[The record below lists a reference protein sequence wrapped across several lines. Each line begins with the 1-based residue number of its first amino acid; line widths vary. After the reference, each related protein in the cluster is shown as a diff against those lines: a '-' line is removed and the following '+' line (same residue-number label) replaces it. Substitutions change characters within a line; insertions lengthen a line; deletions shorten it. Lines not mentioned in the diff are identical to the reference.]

1 MGILQQTGAAAKAGE
16 PADQNEGREMYDLAK
31 NKVGGLVNRRELLW
45 TTIAASGA
53 CGALLQ
59 AQDKNLDPLKVTP
72 QTHKLLF
79 ENQFV
84 RVIESNVQA
93 GATEPKHEHPHS
105 VTAYLADLDAEL
117 KPFPNGKT
125 SRVHRTAG
133 TAGWSEAIVHEI
145 KNVGATSS
153 HTIRIEL
160 KC

>member
-1 MGILQQTGAAAKAGE
+1 
-16 PADQNEGREMYDLAK
+16 
-31 NKVGGLVNRRELLW
+31 VNRRELLW
-45 TTIAASGA
+45 TTIAARRAFGH
-53 CGALLQ
+53 LVQ
-59 AQDKNLDPLKVTP
+59 AQDKDLDPLKVTP

-84 RVIESNVQA
+84 RVIESKSPA
-93 GATEPKHEHPHS
+93 GETEPKHSHPHS
-105 VTAYLADLDAEL
+105 VTVYLADSDAEI
-117 KPFPNGKT
+117 KTFPDEKT

-133 TAGWSEAIVHEI
+133 TAGWSEATVHEI

>member
-1 MGILQQTGAAAKAGE
+1 MILPKH
-16 PADQNEGREMYDLAK
+16 L
-31 NKVGGLVNRRELLW
+31 GGFVNRRDLLW
-45 TTIAASGA
+45 TTVAASGA
-53 CGALLQ
+53 FGQLLR
-59 AQDKNLDPLKVTP
+59 AQDKDLDPLTVTP

-84 RVIESNVQA
+84 RVIESNVPA
-93 GATEPKHEHPHS
+93 GGTEPKHGHPHS
-105 VTAYLADLDAEL
+105 VTVYLADSDAEI
-117 KPFPNGKT
+117 KTFPNGKT

-145 KNVGATSS
+145 KNVGATPS

>member
-1 MGILQQTGAAAKAGE
+1 
-16 PADQNEGREMYDLAK
+16 MYDLAGDM
-31 NKVGGLVNRRELLW
+31 GGFVNRRELLW

-53 CGALLQ
+53 FGHLLQ
-59 AQDKNLDPLKVTP
+59 AQDRDLDPLKVTP

-93 GATEPKHEHPHS
+93 GGTEPKHEHPHS
-105 VTAYLADLDAEL
+105 VTVYLADSDAEI
-117 KPFPNGKT
+117 KTFPDGKT
-125 SRVHRTAG
+125 RRVHRTAG
-133 TAGWSEAIVHEI
+133 TAGWSEGIVHEI
-145 KNVGATSS
+145 KNVGATPS